1 LEFSL
6 EMVRV
11 NRVCTE
17 MAESG
22 ATAAV
27 IVAAGS

>member
-1 LEFSL
+1 
-6 EMVRV
+6 MVRV
-11 NRVCTE
+11 NRVYTE

>member
-1 LEFSL
+1 
-6 EMVRV
+6 MVRV

-22 ATAAV
+22 ATAGV